1 MIEERNDLKGDTV
14 IMKKMN
20 YQKYAA
26 YPAVQLTERS
36 WPDRTIT
43 KAPIWCSVDLRDGNQ
58 ALPVPMSVD
67 EKVAMFKLLVSVGFK
82 EIEVG
87 FPSASATEFAFVRR
101 LVNDRLIPDDVTI
114 QVLTQSR
121 EHLIRR
127 TFDAICGIKN
137 AIVHIY
143 NSTSRQQRDVVFRM
157 SKEEILSIA
166 IAGTR
171 LVRELKE
178 RSGNSGIRL
187 EYSPESFTGTELDY
201 ALEVCHAVMEEW
213 GASAENKVVLNLP
226 STVELSTPNIYADR
240 IEWFCRNIKDRDAAI
255 ISVHAHNDRGTA
267 VATAELAVMAG
278 ADRVEGALFGNGER
292 CGNMDIVT
300 MALNLL
306 TQGVDPQLD
315 FSDLPAIREVYRRC
329 TRMDVHPRQPYSG
342 DLVYTAFSGSH
353 QDAISKG
360 MKAHKLSSAG
370 IWDVPYL
377 PIDPQDV
384 GCTYEAIVRIN
395 SQSGKGGI
403 AYVLDKDYG
412 IQIPKWMQPDFGA
425 AVQDVADTTG
435 EELSPEQIHELFQKE
450 YIGAK
455 SPYMLRKCNISW
467 DDEDPESNDE
477 VTTVINCSIL
487 GPDGELAFK
496 ARGNGPLD
504 AFVRGMASQTGL
516 DFHVDEYS
524 EHSIGHSSDALAI
537 AYIRLSS
544 SDGRLSCGSGI
555 DSNISLASIKAI
567 VSALNRLR

>member
-1 MIEERNDLKGDTV
+1 MKG
-14 IMKKMN
+14 MN

-26 YPAVQLTERS
+26 YPVVDIPTRT

-43 KAPIWCSVDLRDGNQ
+43 KAPVWCSVDLRDGNQ
-58 ALPVPMSVD
+58 ALPIPMSVD
-67 EKVAMFKLLVSVGFK
+67 EKIAMFKLLVSIGFK
-82 EIEVG
+82 EIEIG
-87 FPSASATEFAFVRR
+87 FPSASATEFAFVRK
-101 LVNDRLIPDDVTI
+101 LVEENLIPDDVTI
-114 QVLTQSR
+114 QALTQAR

-127 TFDAICGIKN
+127 TFESIKGAKN
-137 AIVHIY
+137 AIVHLY
-143 NSTSRQQRDVVFRM
+143 NSTSRQQRDIVFRM
-157 SKEEILSIA
+157 GKEEIRSIA

-178 RSGNSGIRL
+178 ASGNPGIRL
-187 EYSPESFTGTELDY
+187 EYSPESFTGTELEY

-213 GASAENKVVLNLP
+213 GASASNKVILNLP

-240 IEWFCRNIKDRDAAI
+240 IEWFCRNLRDRDAAI

-300 MALNLL
+300 IALNLL
-306 TQGVDPQLD
+306 TQGVDPKLD

-329 TRMDVHPRQPYSG
+329 TRMDIHARHPYSG
-342 DLVYTAFSGSH
+342 ELVYTAFSGSH

-360 MKAHKLSSAG
+360 MKAHTKSAEG
-370 IWDVPYL
+370 IWNVPYL

-403 AYVLDKDYG
+403 AYVLDKEYG
-412 IQIPKWMQPDFGA
+412 IQIPKWMQPDFGL
-425 AVQDVADTTG
+425 AVQDVTDRTG
-435 EELSPEQIHELFQKE
+435 EELSPEQIHELFHKE

-455 SPYMLRKCNISW
+455 EPYQLRKCHISW

-477 VTTVINCSIL
+477 VATIINCSIQ
-487 GPDGELAFK
+487 GPEGDLSFK

-504 AFVRGMASQTGL
+504 AFVRGMSGQTGL
-516 DFHVDEYS
+516 DFHVDEYV
-524 EHSIGHSSDALAI
+524 EHSIGHSSDAQAI
-537 AYIRLSS
+537 AYIRISCA
-544 SDGRLSCGSGI
+544 DGRLSCGSGI

-567 VSALNRLR
+567 VSALNRLH

>member
-1 MIEERNDLKGDTV
+1 
-14 IMKKMN
+14 MKRMN

-26 YPAVQLTERS
+26 YPAVDISAKS

-67 EKVAMFKLLVSVGFK
+67 EKVAMFKLLVSIGFK

-87 FPSASATEFAFVRR
+87 FPSASATEFAFVRK
-101 LVNDRLIPDDVTI
+101 LVEEKLIPDDVTI

-127 TFDAICGIKN
+127 SFEAISGAKN
-137 AIVHIY
+137 AIVHLY

-157 SKEEILSIA
+157 GKEEIKSIA

-171 LVRELKE
+171 LVRQLKE
-178 RSGNSGIRL
+178 ESGNPGIRFQ
-187 EYSPESFTGTELDY
+187 YSPESFTGTELDY
-201 ALEVCHAVMEEW
+201 ALDVCHAVMEAW
-213 GASAENKVVLNLP
+213 GASADNRVNLNLP

-240 IEWFCRNIKDRDAAI
+240 IEWFCRHLMNRDAAI

-267 VATAELAVMAG
+267 VATSELALMAG
-278 ADRVEGALFGNGER
+278 ADRIEGALFGNGER

-306 TQGVDPQLD
+306 TQGIDPKLD
-315 FSDLPAIREVYRRC
+315 FSDMPHIRDTYRRC
-329 TRMDVHPRQPYSG
+329 TRMDVHPRHPYAG

-360 MKAHKLSSAG
+360 MKIHKLSPEG

-412 IQIPKWMQPDFGA
+412 IQIPKWMQPDFGV
-425 AVQDVADTTG
+425 AVQEVADRTG

-450 YIGAK
+450 YIGIRE
-455 SPYMLRKCNISW
+455 PFMLKKCQIIW
-467 DDEDPESNDE
+467 DDADPEANDE
-477 VTTVINCSIL
+477 VATTISSTVLS
-487 GPDGELAFK
+487 PDREISFK
-496 ARGNGPLD
+496 ATGNGPLD
-504 AFVRGMASQTGL
+504 AFVRGMVSQTGI
-516 DFHVDEYS
+516 DFHVDEYA
-524 EHSIGHSSDALAI
+524 EHAIGHSSDALAI
-537 AYIRLSS
+537 GYIRISCA
-544 SDGRLSCGSGI
+544 DGRMAYGSGI